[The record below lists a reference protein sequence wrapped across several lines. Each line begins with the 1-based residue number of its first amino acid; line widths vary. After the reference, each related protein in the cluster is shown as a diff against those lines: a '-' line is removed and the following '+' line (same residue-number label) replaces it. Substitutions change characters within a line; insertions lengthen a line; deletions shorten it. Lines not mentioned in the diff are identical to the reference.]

1 MKRKGEESTEEA
13 RVEEKKRWV
22 GNPRRRGSATCSACR
37 RTVSRRSYCDRN
49 EEEGSV
55 CVMDRIFGPRINVQI
70 VNEPQAVGQ
79 SLVELQGRGR
89 DGVVERS
96 GVGRVV
102 GHDAGG
108 DDGECRGRV
117 TTWWMSI

>member
-37 RTVSRRSYCDRN
+37 RTVSRRSCCDRN

-55 CVMDRIFGPRINVQI
+55 CVIDKIFGLRMNVQI
-70 VNEPQAVGQ
+70 VDKPEAVGQ

-89 DGVVERS
+89 DGIVERS

-102 GHDAGG
+102 RHDVGG
-108 DDGECRGRV
+108 DDRERRGRV
-117 TTWWMSI
+117 TVWWISI